1 MAKFTRRDFLTT
13 TAAAAASTAFP
24 GLAAAADTG
33 TKLLHAPEKGA
44 KLNVLRWHAFVQ
56 GDADQWKVNTEKFTK
71 QTGIP
76 VKVDDVGWEDVRAK
90 AALAARVGSG
100 PDIIISWFDD
110 PEQFPDKLIDVSE
123 LGDYLG
129 KKYGGWYDVCKRY
142 GRHGGKWIA
151 IPLGSNGNAIAYR
164 QSMVK
169 AAGFDGVPT
178 DLAGFLK
185 LCQALQAKGTP
196 AGFAFGHA
204 VGDGNNFCHWL
215 LWSHGGK
222 VANPKGQV
230 VLNSPETVAALEYAT
245 QLYKTFIPGTL
256 GWNDTSNNRA
266 FLDSQ
271 ISLTANGISL
281 YYSAKTSKD
290 PKMNAMAQDMAHS
303 HFPVGASGKHT
314 EIMQIS
320 QFMHFKYS
328 KYPNAAKAYTQF
340 MMEAD
345 QYNPWM
351 ESSIGYVSQPLKAYE
366 SNPVWNDP
374 KITVYRDS
382 TGIMLDN
389 GYDGPLGAA
398 SAAVMAN
405 YVVVDMFAAAV
416 SGSKTPKQA
425 AADAA
430 ERAKRYYKS

>member
-1 MAKFTRRDFLTT
+1 
-13 TAAAAASTAFP
+13 
-24 GLAAAADTG
+24 
-33 TKLLHAPEKGA
+33 
-44 KLNVLRWHAFVQ
+44 
-56 GDADQWKVNTEKFTK
+56 
-71 QTGIP
+71 
-76 VKVDDVGWEDVRAK
+76 
-90 AALAARVGSG
+90 
-100 PDIIISWFDD
+100 
-110 PEQFPDKLIDVSE
+110 
-123 LGDYLG
+123 
-129 KKYGGWYDVCKRY
+129 
-142 GRHGGKWIA
+142 
-151 IPLGSNGNAIAYR
+151 
-164 QSMVK
+164 
-169 AAGFDGVPT
+169 
-178 DLAGFLK
+178 
-185 LCQALQAKGTP
+185 
-196 AGFAFGHA
+196 
-204 VGDGNNFCHWL
+204 
-215 LWSHGGK
+215 
-222 VANPKGQV
+222 
-230 VLNSPETVAALEYAT
+230 
-245 QLYKTFIPGTL
+245 
-256 GWNDTSNNRA
+256 
-266 FLDSQ
+266 
-271 ISLTANGISL
+271 
-281 YYSAKTSKD
+281 
-290 PKMNAMAQDMAHS
+290 MNAMAQDMAHS